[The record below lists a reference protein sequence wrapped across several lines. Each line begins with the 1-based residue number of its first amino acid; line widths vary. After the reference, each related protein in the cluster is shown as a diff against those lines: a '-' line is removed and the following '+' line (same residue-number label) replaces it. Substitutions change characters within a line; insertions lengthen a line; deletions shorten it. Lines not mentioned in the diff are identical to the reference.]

1 MKLLKDIVLPKLV
14 DVLLLPDIDRQRQLM
29 QHRTNPPIKAHNIIH
44 IHKNP
49 AIDRKKP
56 PIPGQGINRI
66 RKGQPRPITLA
77 LFIRHDRIMPVT
89 LKAKKLRE
97 GKRVLMAF
105 RNKMKHL
112 LCGDSPCEK
121 LIHEP
126 ENLLP
131 KRRRIAILHQILKGM
146 HIKGLRHV
154 QMVVLTLKGNE
165 NEDLARGKVMQAEQ
179 MLSEVVE
186 KTLRRGDVAAS
197 YGANQFLIMLM
208 DTDTERGKI
217 ALRRIQK
224 NWEEVNQDYTL
235 DYEIQSMRDLPSEV
249 TSAS

>member
-77 LFIRHDRIMPVT
+77 LFIRHDR
-89 LKAKKLRE
+89 
-97 GKRVLMAF
+97 
-105 RNKMKHL
+105 
-112 LCGDSPCEK
+112 
-121 LIHEP
+121 
-126 ENLLP
+126 
-131 KRRRIAILHQILKGM
+131 
-146 HIKGLRHV
+146 
-154 QMVVLTLKGNE
+154 
-165 NEDLARGKVMQAEQ
+165 
-179 MLSEVVE
+179 
-186 KTLRRGDVAAS
+186 
-197 YGANQFLIMLM
+197 
-208 DTDTERGKI
+208 TDTERGKI